1 MQRFAGRLRAAC
13 AAAILAAGPC
23 AGAASPPP
31 NPFSDWAAIVVA
43 GDDHASHSGDLTETF
58 DNARRDVARTLVRKG
73 FTPSNVAQFSMR
85 PARYPDARPRLAD
98 LDSIDHALG
107 TLTVRARS
115 GCLIYFTSHG
125 APEGLALDDDLVSPR
140 TLAHVIARACAAR
153 PTVVILSACYSGVF
167 VPALKSPDR
176 MILTAARR
184 DRSSFGCG
192 ESDKY
197 PFFDACVL
205 ETLPAAPDFPSLAPA
220 VRSCVARREREE
232 DMAPPSEPQ
241 VWIGS
246 RFNTPRRAFA
256 THAGR

>member
-1 MQRFAGRLRAAC
+1 MRGLLAAC
-13 AAAILAAGPC
+13 LVAILSSHGADALAAAPV
-23 AGAASPPP
+23 
-31 NPFSDWAAIVVA
+31 PFSDWAAIVVA
-43 GDDHASHSGDLTETF
+43 GDDHAAHSDDLTETF

-73 FTPSNVAQFSMR
+73 FTAANVAQFSMR
-85 PARYPDARPRLAD
+85 PRRYPDARPQLAE
-98 LDSIDHALG
+98 LDMIDH
-107 TLTVRARS
+107 TLASLTARARG

-125 APEGLALDDDLVSPR
+125 APEGLALDDDLLPPR
-140 TLAHVIARACAAR
+140 TLARLISAHCESR
-153 PTVVILSACYSGVF
+153 PTVVILSACFSGVF
-167 VPALKSPDR
+167 VPALKAPDR

-197 PFFDACVL
+197 PFFDACIL
-205 ETLPAAPDFPSLAPA
+205 ETLPGSPDFPSLAPA

-246 RFNTPRRAFA
+246 KFNSPRRPFA
-256 THAGR
+256 PVVG